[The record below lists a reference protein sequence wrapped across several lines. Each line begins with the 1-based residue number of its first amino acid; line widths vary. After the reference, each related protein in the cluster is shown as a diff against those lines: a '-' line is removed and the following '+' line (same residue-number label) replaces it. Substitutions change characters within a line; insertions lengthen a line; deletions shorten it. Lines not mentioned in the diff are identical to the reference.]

1 MSSYQSI
8 KRQKSVAIL
17 ATLDGLDEAA
27 LRQRWTDGYGQPP
40 PARLS
45 RALLLRAVAYHHQ
58 SKMLGGLSGHLRRR
72 LATIANDAAAN
83 TANTANNRAAV
94 PLIIRLTPGT
104 QLVREWQGRVHRV
117 QVTDHGFEY
126 QNNTYRS
133 LSYIARL
140 ITGTSWSGPAFFGLR
155 QRSLAAETAHG

>member
-1 MSSYQSI
+1 
-8 KRQKSVAIL
+8 
-17 ATLDGLDEAA
+17 
-27 LRQRWTDGYGQPP
+27 
-40 PARLS
+40 
-45 RALLLRAVAYHHQ
+45 
-58 SKMLGGLSGHLRRR
+58 MLGGLSGHLRRR

-83 TANTANNRAAV
+83 TANGAAA

-117 QVTDHGFEY
+117 QVTDRGFEY

-155 QRSLAAETAHG
+155 QRPLAAEAAHG

>member
-1 MSSYQSI
+1 MSSDQSI
-8 KRQKSVAIL
+8 KRQKSVATL
-17 ATLDGLDEAA
+17 ATLESLDEAA

-45 RALLLRAVAYHHQ
+45 RALLLRTVAYHHQ
-58 SKMLGGLSGHLRRR
+58 SKILGGLSGHLRRR

-83 TANTANNRAAV
+83 TANTANNKAAA

-117 QVTDHGFEY
+117 QVTDRGFEY

-133 LSYIARL
+133 LSHIARV

-155 QRSLAAETAHG
+155 QRSLAAEAAHG